1 MGSFRLEVQSWKC
14 HYEKKNI
21 VDGFLD
27 FEIIDSRIIIIWI
40 QVFILI
46 LYDIHNEKIVM
57 DKSFQMAIIIEN
69 FLPSWKDFKNYL
81 KYKQKNIGVEVFI
94 LRLRAEKN
102 KKLSN
107 IRANLFFN
115 RENMVEKVTKS
126 IKKKEP
132 VVKGKVIAKNTQCQI
147 LYL

>member
-1 MGSFRLEVQSWKC
+1 MK
-14 HYEKKNI
+14 KKNI

-27 FEIIDSRIIIIWI
+27 FEIIDSSIIIIWI
-40 QVFILI
+40 QEFILV
-46 LYDIHNEKIVM
+46 LYDIHAQKIVM
-57 DKSFQMAIIIEN
+57 DKSFQMTIIIEN

-94 LRLRAEKN
+94 LRLNIEKN
-102 KKLSN
+102 NKLSK
-107 IRANLFFN
+107 RRVNLFFN
-115 RENMVEKVTKS
+115 RENMIEKVTKS
-126 IKKKEP
+126 KKKKI

>member
-1 MGSFRLEVQSWKC
+1 
-14 HYEKKNI
+14 
-21 VDGFLD
+21 
-27 FEIIDSRIIIIWI
+27 
-40 QVFILI
+40 VFILI